1 MVYLV
6 CLKCVLVVLGLSW
19 VCLKVVS
26 VRLKGSVSGV
36 LVVVSGCLGG
46 CHRSVSECLK
56 FVSRMSLG
64 CLWHNSWVFHDFLGV
79 SFMCLRGVSGVLCR
93 CIGGVPKVF
102 QWSFGSVFGYL
113 HWRCL
118 GGVMMV
124 FQGRV
129 TGVLNLSFGGLKECL
144 AHFLNVRVFI
154 NPKP

>member
-79 SFMCLRGVSGVLCR
+79 SLMCLRGVSGVLCR
-93 CIGGVPKVF
+93 YVYRRCPKCVSVVF
-102 QWSFGSVFGYL
+102 WECLGDIS
-113 HWRCL
+113 L
-118 GGVMMV
+118 GGVSV
-124 FQGRV
+124 V
-129 TGVLNLSFGGLKECL
+129 S
-144 AHFLNVRVFI
+144 
-154 NPKP
+154 